1 VHAGNPFLAIAPGTL
16 ESALVMP
23 RARHD
28 RRSMTADALLLAGSL
43 SLTGRYAPQGRL
55 AAAGLHQAVQDVRNR
70 GGVRIAHRYV
80 APDVV
85 ILDDGSTRE
94 GVRRSLDRLSRAD
107 LLVGPYGSD
116 LVAEAARW
124 AADRGRTLWNHG
136 GNADD
141 VQRLPGV
148 MSVGTPASRYL
159 PPVLDAVTSELPG
172 ARVMVAVGRG
182 AFGRS
187 VADGAREAAERFG
200 MRIVGIMTHREVPEV
215 PNADVLLMA
224 GTFAEDLELVRRLRA
239 RPLAIGAVAA
249 GLGLFGV
256 ELGRIAEG
264 VLGPSQW
271 EEGLRF
277 PIDVGPPQAEVVR
290 SLRARVL
297 ATLRAGAGTGHVEY
311 PTAQAYAAGLLAMH
325 CVQEAASVD
334 DDALLAT
341 ARRLRCT
348 TFFGAFGLDADGRQK
363 AHEML
368 VVQWQQGVKAVVWPP
383 RAAEASTVI

>member
-1 VHAGNPFLAIAPGTL
+1 MI
-16 ESALVMP
+16 SA
-23 RARHD
+23 
-28 RRSMTADALLLAGSL
+28 SMVADTLLLAGSL

-55 AAAGLHQAVQDVRNR
+55 AAAGLHQAVQDVRSR
-70 GGVRIAHRYV
+70 GGVRLAHRHLI
-80 APDVV
+80 PDVV
-85 ILDDGSTRE
+85 ILDDASTRE
-94 GVRRSLDRLSRAD
+94 GVRRSLDRVSGAD

-148 MSVGTPASRYL
+148 VSVGTPASRYL
-159 PPVLDAVTSELPG
+159 SSVLDVVATQLPE

-187 VADGAREAAERFG
+187 VAHGAQEAAERLG
-200 MRIVGIMTHREVPEV
+200 MTIVGITTHAEVPEA
-215 PNADVLLMA
+215 PNADALLMA
-224 GTFAEDLELVRRLRA
+224 GTFAEDLALVRRLRA
-239 RPLAIGAVAA
+239 RPPAIGAVAA
-249 GLGLFGV
+249 GLGMFGA
-256 ELGRIAEG
+256 ELGPMAEG
-264 VLGPSQW
+264 IWGPSQW

-277 PIDVGPPQAEVVR
+277 PIDVGPRQAEVMR
-290 SLRARVL
+290 SLRASVFP
-297 ATLRAGAGTGHVEY
+297 TLRAGARARHVEY

-334 DDALLAT
+334 DDVLRAT

-348 TFFGAFGLDADGRQK
+348 TFFGAFGLDTDGRQT

-368 VVQWQQGVKAVVWPP
+368 VVQWQQGVKPVVWPP

>member
-1 VHAGNPFLAIAPGTL
+1 MI
-16 ESALVMP
+16 SA
-23 RARHD
+23 
-28 RRSMTADALLLAGSL
+28 SMAADTLLLAGSL

-70 GGVRIAHRYV
+70 GGVRLAHRHLV
-80 APDVV
+80 PDVV
-85 ILDDGSTRE
+85 ILDDESTRE
-94 GVRRSLDRLSRAD
+94 GVRRSLDRVSGAD
-107 LLVGPYGSD
+107 LLVGPYASD

-124 AADRGRTLWNHG
+124 AADRGRARALWNHG

-141 VQRLPGV
+141 VQRLPRV
-148 MSVGTPASRYL
+148 VSVGTPASRYL
-159 PPVLDAVTSELPG
+159 ASVLDAVATELPE

-187 VADGAREAAERFG
+187 VAHGAREAVERLG
-200 MRIVGIMTHREVPEV
+200 MTIVGIMTHGQVPEV
-215 PNADVLLMA
+215 PNVDALLMA

-239 RPLAIGAVAA
+239 RPPVIGAVAA
-249 GLGLFGV
+249 GLGTFGA

-264 VLGPSQW
+264 ILGPSQW

-277 PIDVGPPQAEVVR
+277 PIDVGPRQAEVVR
-290 SLRARVL
+290 SLRASVFP
-297 ATLRAGAGTGHVEY
+297 TLRAGAGAGHVEY

-325 CVQEAASVD
+325 CVEEAASLE

-341 ARRLRCT
+341 ARALRCT
-348 TFFGAFGLDADGRQK
+348 TFFGAFWLDADGRQRQ
-363 AHEML
+363 HEML
-368 VVQWQQGVKAVVWPP
+368 VVQWQEGVKAVVWPP

>member
-1 VHAGNPFLAIAPGTL
+1 MAADTLLMAGPF
-16 ESALVMP
+16 
-23 RARHD
+23 
-28 RRSMTADALLLAGSL
+28 

-70 GGVRIAHRYV
+70 GGVRLAHRHLV
-80 APDVV
+80 PDVV

-94 GVRRSLDRLSRAD
+94 GVRRSLDRVSKAD

-116 LVAEAARW
+116 LVAGAARW

-148 MSVGTPASRYL
+148 VSVGTPASRYL
-159 PPVLDAVTSELPG
+159 PPVLDAVTVHLPE

-187 VADGAREAAERFG
+187 VAHGAREAAERLG
-200 MRIVGIMTHREVPEV
+200 MRIVGIMTHGEVPEA
-215 PNADVLLMA
+215 PNVDALLMA
-224 GTFAEDLELVRRLRA
+224 GTFAQDLELVRRLRA
-239 RPLAIGAVAA
+239 RPPAIGAVAA
-249 GLGLFGV
+249 GLGMFGA
-256 ELGRIAEG
+256 ELWRMAEG
-264 VLGPSQW
+264 ILGPSQW

-277 PIDVGPPQAEVVR
+277 PIDVGPRQAEAIR
-290 SLRARVL
+290 SLRAIVFP
-297 ATLRAGAGTGHVEY
+297 TLRAGAGAVHVEY

-325 CVQEAASVD
+325 CVEEAASLE

-341 ARRLRCT
+341 ARALRCT
-348 TFFGAFGLDADGRQK
+348 TFFGAFGLDADGRQ
-363 AHEML
+363 AEHEML
-368 VVQWQQGVKAVVWPP
+368 VVQWQDGVKAVVWPP
-383 RAAEASTVI
+383 RAAEASTVM

>member
-1 VHAGNPFLAIAPGTL
+1 MI
-16 ESALVMP
+16 SAAM
-23 RARHD
+23 ATD
-28 RRSMTADALLLAGSL
+28 TLLLAGSM

-55 AAAGLHQAVQDVRNR
+55 AAAGLYQAVQDVRSR
-70 GGVRIAHRYV
+70 GGVRIAHRHLV
-80 APDVV
+80 PDVV

-94 GVRRSLDRLSRAD
+94 GVRRSLDRISGAD

-148 MSVGTPASRYL
+148 ISVGTPGSRYL
-159 PPVLDAVTSELPG
+159 SSVLDAVVPELPE
-172 ARVMVAVGRG
+172 ARVIVAVGRG
-182 AFGRS
+182 TFGRS
-187 VADGAREAAERFG
+187 VAHGAREAAERLG
-200 MRIVGIMTHREVPEV
+200 MTIVGITTHGEVPEV
-215 PNADVLLMA
+215 PNVDVLLMA

-239 RPLAIGAVAA
+239 RPSAIGAVAA
-249 GLGLFGV
+249 GIAVFGA
-256 ELGRIAEG
+256 ELGRMAEG
-264 VLGPSQW
+264 ILGPSQW

-277 PIDVGPPQAEVVR
+277 PIDVGPRQAEVVG
-290 SLRARVL
+290 SLRARVF
-297 ATLRAGAGTGHVEY
+297 ATLRAGAGAGHVEY

-325 CVQEAASVD
+325 CVEEAASLE

-348 TFFGAFGLDADGRQK
+348 TFFGAFGLDADGRQRE
-363 AHEML
+363 HEML
-368 VVQWQQGVKAVVWPP
+368 VVQWQEGVKAVIWPP
-383 RAAEASTVI
+383 PAGEASTVIC